1 MADLPSPTNV
11 LLSVVGNLDDPA
23 FHECRLLAT
32 AISEEFAPVT
42 LDVRALVE
50 TDYQDFLS
58 KITKQIGG
66 PAYNHKSS
74 PFVYYNGCNYV
85 GGVVEFRRWA
95 RKVYET
101 ALDNEQSVY
110 DDIASKAQESWMRD
124 SKNSFCYM
132 EVQIVGEEQPSKVL
146 IEMYDDL
153 CPNTCDNFRRLCTG
167 QSGRSYIGS
176 PFHRVMKNGYVQGG
190 DIDGGRGDGG
200 DSASGGS
207 FADEGFAVSHGRA
220 GIVSM
225 ANTGPHS
232 NKSQF
237 FVTLKDMSWLDQK
250 CVAFARV
257 VFGMDVFSRIN
268 NLPEENQRPKELPT
282 IVGAGVEE
290 INSREDTK

>member
-1 MADLPSPTNV
+1 MADLPAPINV

-42 LDVRALVE
+42 LDVKALVE

-110 DDIASKAQESWMRD
+110 DDIASKAKESWMRD

-207 FADEGFAVSHGRA
+207 FADEGFAVSHGCA

-237 FVTLKDMSWLDQK
+237 FVTLKDMSWLDRDALHLLVLYLVWM
-250 CVAFARV
+250 CLAELT
-257 VFGMDVFSRIN
+257 IC
-268 NLPEENQRPKELPT
+268 QRKIRGPRSCQQLLVRALK
-282 IVGAGVEE
+282 
-290 INSREDTK
+290 K